1 MMSASSLSARARR
14 GRRAASLADRGA
26 LRLAAL
32 LLVIA
37 GVRPLPAQQGQPASP
52 GEPLSLRQAIDLAQR
67 NGLVAQAAVA
77 TRDAARQRDRAF
89 NARLLPQI
97 SLSGNVPSYNRSI
110 IQAPQP
116 DGSTL
121 FRPQQQTNS
130 DLNMVISQ
138 RLPLTGGTFTMSSRL
153 AQLKRTGDE
162 TLWNSS
168 PFSVSLSQP
177 ILRSNSQAWD
187 NRTNALSAEV
197 AERQY
202 LEARED
208 IALQTATAFF
218 DYYAAQLSLRNAEA
232 NTAVND
238 TLFRLNQGR
247 YEVGKIAENDLLQSE
262 LQLLRAR
269 TSLDGSR
276 LERDRA
282 EAALRLALNLGP
294 NEPLAIAVTTD
305 VPQFEVDT
313 AVAVAQAL
321 RNRSQIVDLELQATN
336 ADRRMSEA
344 RWNGG
349 VGATLNASYGYNATA
364 PEMNQAYQDL
374 QQAQRLTFNV
384 EVPILQWGAHSADM
398 QAASLERS
406 RVASTSRNTREQV
419 TQEAHFAALQLLQ
432 ARRLLIIAAKAD
444 TVAAKRYE
452 VAYNRYLIGVI
463 DVDNLFLAQNEKDQ
477 ALISFIQAL
486 RGYWQAHYRLRR
498 LTLFDF
504 ERGEGIR

>member
-1 MMSASSLSARARR
+1 MMNTLSLRSGCSAARR
-14 GRRAASLADRGA
+14 AGRGA
-26 LRLAAL
+26 LCLVGL
-32 LLVIA
+32 LLISGA
-37 GVRPLPAQQGQPASP
+37 SKPLGAQEGRNLTLQ
-52 GEPLSLRQAIDLAQR
+52 QAIAIAQR
-67 NGLVAQAAVA
+67 NGLTAQAAAA
-77 TRDAARQRDRAF
+77 TRDAARQRDRAYE
-89 NARLLPQI
+89 ARLLPQI

-130 DLNMVISQ
+130 DLNMLVTQ
-138 RLPLTGGTFTMSSRL
+138 QLPFTGGRLIMSSRL
-153 AQLKRTGDE
+153 AQLKRTGDNALE
-162 TLWNSS
+162 TWNST
-168 PFSVSLSQP
+168 PFSISLSQP
-177 ILRSNSQAWD
+177 ILRSNTIGWD
-187 NRTNALSAEV
+187 NRANDLSADV

-208 IALQTATAFF
+208 VALQTATAFF

-238 TLFRLNQGR
+238 TLYRLNEGR

-276 LERDRA
+276 LESDRA
-282 EAALRLALNLGP
+282 KAALRLALNLGP
-294 NEPLAIAVTTD
+294 DEPLEITVTTD
-305 VPQFEVDT
+305 VPDFAVDT
-313 AVAVAQAL
+313 AQAVAQAL

-336 ADRRMSEA
+336 ADRRVSEA
-344 RWNGG
+344 KWNGG
-349 VGATLNASYGYNATA
+349 VGATLNATYGYNATA
-364 PEMNQAYQDL
+364 PEMNAAYQDL
-374 QQAQRLTFNV
+374 QQAQQLTLNV
-384 EVPILQWGAHSADM
+384 QVPILQWGARSADQ
-398 QAASLERS
+398 QAAQLERQ
-406 RVASTSRNTREQV
+406 RVHSTSRATREQV
-419 TQEAHFAALQLLQ
+419 AQEAHFAALQLSQ
-432 ARRLLIIAAKAD
+432 ARRLLQIAAKAD

-463 DVDNLFLAQNEKDQ
+463 DVDALFLAQNEKDQ
-477 ALISFIQAL
+477 ALIAFIQQL

-504 ERGEGIR
+504 ERGQPIR

>member
-1 MMSASSLSARARR
+1 MMSTTFLSPRAPSGR
-14 GRRAASLADRGA
+14 GAASLLGRGA
-26 LRLAAL
+26 VRLAAL
-32 LLVIA
+32 LLFTA
-37 GVRPLPAQQGQPASP
+37 TAPLPAQQAQPGQP
-52 GEPLSLRQAIDLAQR
+52 LTLQQAIELAQR
-67 NGLVAQAAVA
+67 NGLTAQAAVA

-89 NARLLPQI
+89 GARLLPQI
-97 SLSGNVPSYNRSI
+97 SLSGNIPSYNRSI

-130 DLNMVISQ
+130 DLNMVVSQ
-138 RLPLTGGTFTMSSRL
+138 QLPFTGGILRMSSRL
-153 AQLKRTGDE
+153 AQLKRTGDNALE
-162 TLWNSS
+162 TWNST
-168 PFSVSLSQP
+168 PFSLTLSQP
-177 ILRSNSQAWD
+177 LLRSNSQAWD
-187 NRTNALSAEV
+187 NRVNTLSADV

-202 LEARED
+202 FEARED
-208 IALQTATAFF
+208 VALQTATAFF

-238 TLFRLNQGR
+238 TLYRLNQGR

-276 LERDRA
+276 LEHDRA
-282 EAALRLALNLGP
+282 KAALRLALNLGP
-294 NEPLAIAVTTD
+294 NEPLEIAVTTE
-305 VPQFEVDT
+305 VPEFAVDT
-313 AVAVAQAL
+313 TVAVTQAL
-321 RNRSQIVDLELQATN
+321 RNRSQVLDLELQQTS
-336 ADRRMSEA
+336 ADRRVSEA

-349 VGATLNASYGYNATA
+349 VGATLNATYGYNATA
-364 PEMNQAYQDL
+364 PEMNQAYKDL
-374 QQAQRLTFNV
+374 QQAQQLTLNV
-384 EVPILQWGAHSADM
+384 QVPILQWGAHSADM
-398 QAASLERS
+398 QAAKLERS
-406 RVASTSRNTREQV
+406 RVTSTSRNTREQV

-432 ARRLLIIAAKAD
+432 ARRLLAIAAKAD

-504 ERGEGIR
+504 ERGVAIG